1 MMAVRRNGD
10 ERSPTRRGAG
20 VRSLVLWCA
29 VAAAMLTPAAVG
41 CPRPQSG
48 GRTVEAAGPDA
59 AAPAGDAE
67 TMGDWQTVQRGELAT
82 VFVERRLYERSGE
95 EHFLIRVR
103 VENLTDR
110 PLGVE
115 LRDYWTVVYPN
126 QWGAL
131 AEPTRTVV
139 DERRMP
145 ARALHGRGCTAL
157 HQALAD
163 GALAVAA
170 ARDSVE
176 YFREFNA
183 SGRAGVDAQATER
196 YVYVSLAG
204 QTLLTDGERCENLT
218 LDWGNEGST
227 ADSDLLLQAPVAWA
241 TLPEDGVVVA
251 PEARAPVDVPARTGL
266 QMELPSPADPR
277 HLTVAV
283 ETGDGDW
290 RMTGCESTLAGA
302 CDKTLL
308 VVLDE
313 QERRTFSDLIAAI
326 DGMPRCEPLAI
337 LPNCFSIKLELDDD
351 LRNTCLPLEWFPR
364 GVDRGPLGGSD
375 PCLAELRLAW
385 WIYETFDHRAREA
398 EAGAAT
404 DGG

>member
-1 MMAVRRNGD
+1 MMAARRNGD
-10 ERSPTRRGAG
+10 ERSRRGRGAG
-20 VRSLVLWCA
+20 ARSPVLWCA
-29 VAAAMLTPAAVG
+29 VATAMLAPAADG

-82 VFVERRLYERSGE
+82 VLVERRLYERSGE
-95 EHFLIRVR
+95 EHLLIHVR
-103 VENLTDR
+103 VENLTAR
-110 PLGVE
+110 LLGVE

-131 AEPTRTVV
+131 AGPTRTVI

-145 ARALHGRGCTAL
+145 ARALHGRGCTSL

-163 GALAVAA
+163 GALAVAS
-170 ARDSVE
+170 ARGSVE
-176 YFREFNA
+176 YYREFNA
-183 SGRAGVDAQATER
+183 SGRADVDAQASER

-204 QTLLTDGERCENLT
+204 QSLLTDGERCENLT
-218 LDWGNEGST
+218 LDWGNEGGI
-227 ADSDLLLQAPVAWA
+227 ADSDLLLQAPIAWGTVPA
-241 TLPEDGVVVA
+241 DGVVVA

-277 HLTVAV
+277 HLTVTV

-290 RMTGCESTLAGA
+290 RMTGCESTVAGA
-302 CDKTLL
+302 CDKTHL
-308 VVLDE
+308 VVLVED
-313 QERRTFSDLIAAI
+313 ERRAFADHIAAI

-337 LPNCFSIKLELDDD
+337 LPNCLSIKLELDDD
-351 LRNTCLPLEWFPR
+351 LRTTSLPLEWFPR
-364 GVDRGPLGGSD
+364 GEERGPLGGSD

-385 WIYETFDHRAREA
+385 WIYETFDHRTREA
-398 EAGAAT
+398 EAGAAA